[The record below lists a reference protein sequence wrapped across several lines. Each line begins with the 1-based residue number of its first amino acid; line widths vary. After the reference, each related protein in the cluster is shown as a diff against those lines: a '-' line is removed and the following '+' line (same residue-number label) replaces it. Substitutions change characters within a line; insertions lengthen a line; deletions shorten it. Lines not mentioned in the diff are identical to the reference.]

1 VLLRGSEESVE
12 RKTAI
17 IGAVT
22 LVCIVLVG
30 YLAAS
35 GLVGGRP
42 QDRIDV
48 TIGTPFVGEG
58 VTDGTAIFMH
68 GVEVGKV
75 RNVTS
80 VRGSGFEL
88 LAELQKTP
96 VAGLTDTMKIDFRP
110 ANYFG
115 VTAINVVASAGGEPL
130 RDGMRV
136 NVVPQG
142 NSTLQ
147 ALLSRLGEVSAA
159 ALTPQLISVIDRT
172 VRYTDALN
180 PLVETLLLALDAV
193 ADVQTEP
200 TSRLLANTTGIA
212 VAFPSWVDA
221 VGDAGDNIAF
231 SGGFGKL
238 SEQFWRDVPY
248 AALKM
253 ASTDLFGTIGRLESN
268 YIDDLLPAVDSVKLL
283 SDTVPALVRPVEFSH
298 TLTELRNRLERMF
311 AGSPE
316 QRALQVRIVL
326 DSIPGVA
333 APLGVMGA
341 PQ

>member
-1 VLLRGSEESVE
+1 MLLRGTEESVE

-17 IGAVT
+17 VGAVM
-22 LVCIVLVG
+22 LVGVVLAG

-35 GLVGGRP
+35 GLVGSRP
-42 QDRIDV
+42 QDRMSV
-48 TIGTPFVGEG
+48 TIGTPFIGEG
-58 VTDGTAIFMH
+58 VTDGTAIVMH

-96 VAGLTDTMKIDFRP
+96 VAGLTDTMRIDFRP
-110 ANYFG
+110 GNYFG

-136 NVVPQG
+136 NTVPQS

-159 ALTPQLISVIDRT
+159 ALTPQLISVIDRA

-180 PLVETLLLALDAV
+180 PLVETMLVALDAV

-200 TSRLLANTTGIA
+200 TSRLLANATGIA
-212 VAFPSWVDA
+212 VAFPSWVDSIVD
-221 VGDAGDNIAF
+221 VGDKFAF
-231 SGGFGKL
+231 SGGYGRL
-238 SEQFWRDVPY
+238 SEEAWRNVWFRT
-248 AALKM
+248 LEM
-253 ASTDLFGTIGRLESN
+253 ATTELFGTVGRLEAN
-268 YIDDLLPAVDSVKLL
+268 YIDDLLPAVDSVKML
-283 SDTVPALVRPVEFSH
+283 SDAVPTLVRPLEFSR
-298 TLTELRNRLERMF
+298 TLTELRNRFERMF
-311 AGSPE
+311 VGSPE

-341 PQ
+341 RQ